1 MSKEDIHGVDFD
13 RLSTDFQFTMY
24 TMESFYA
31 GHHPNVFTK
40 PHRLHFNAVIYI
52 SEGYGE
58 HHIDHKVYR
67 FNPGT
72 IMFISRHQIH
82 HFDFNP
88 DVKGYVI
95 PFDDNMLHLG
105 NDDPCRI
112 KIKLAFEEVN
122 FINNL
127 DQDYGFYFEQLW
139 QEFNHYQDV
148 VSSEIIRSIM
158 RTLMLKTLLRYY
170 QSLSQSQSRS
180 PGALELMQLKE
191 LIETHYKSCRKVA
204 DYAGMMGK
212 TTKKINSIAKEN
224 SGRTAK
230 ELIDDRVMLEA
241 KRLLAYTQYSIVDI
255 ALILGF
261 NEATNMTKF
270 FRRHTE
276 LTSKEFR
283 DLCRFNARKAHLH
296 VPKAK
301 YS

>member
-1 MSKEDIHGVDFD
+1 MSKEDIRGVDFD

-24 TMESFYA
+24 TMERFYA

-40 PHRLHFNAVIYI
+40 PHRLHFNAIIYI
-52 SEGYGE
+52 SEGKGE

-67 FNPGT
+67 FKPGT

-95 PFDDNMLHLG
+95 PFDDNILYLG
-105 NDDPCRI
+105 NDDPYRI

-122 FINNL
+122 FISNL

-139 QEFNHYQDV
+139 QEFNHQQDGI
-148 VSSEIIRSIM
+148 SSEIIRSIM
-158 RTLMLKTLLRYY
+158 RTLMLKTLVRYH
-170 QSLSQSQSRS
+170 QSLSLHQSSS
-180 PGALELMQLKE
+180 PAALEFLQLKE
-191 LIETHYKSCRKVA
+191 LIETHYKRTRKVT
-204 DYAGMMGK
+204 DYAQMMGK
-212 TTKKINSIAKEN
+212 TTKKINTIVKEN
-224 SGRTAK
+224 TGRTAK

-241 KRLLAYTQYSIVDI
+241 KRLLAYSEYSIVDI

-276 LTSKEFR
+276 VTSKEFR
-283 DLCRFNARKAHLH
+283 DLCQFNVKRNSN
-296 VPKAK
+296 PGC
-301 YS
+301 